1 MALALPVTAPVR
13 PDRLGGIRQVA
24 TWIEDAR
31 IGAAETIVFQSDG
44 CTFPQL
50 AIGLCYG
57 ETTVT
62 EKTGVGIANL
72 NGIGAPFGMYGG
84 IECFL
89 GPDSDLA
96 ERARK
101 VLVGGEDR
109 VIEDR
114 LEAYATGGTAL
125 AAGTTLVGAVATI
138 EQNMDDVY
146 IGRGYLLMSRSD
158 AVRARAQG
166 AIIDPGLDGI
176 PTTINGTP
184 VVASGRVAPG
194 TVYGLG
200 ATTVLRSPIT
210 TIEVLNPKSNSEWQ
224 IAEAVY
230 AIVVDCAYRVKSTGT

>member
-1 MALALPVTAPVR
+1 MALALPVTAPAR
-13 PDRLGGIRQVA
+13 PNRLGGIRQVA
-24 TWIEDAR
+24 SWVTEAR
-31 IGAAETIVFQSDG
+31 IGAAETVVFQSDG

-62 EKTGVGIANL
+62 EKTGVGIGNQA
-72 NGIGAPFGMYGG
+72 GIGAPFAMYGG
-84 IECFL
+84 VKCFL

-96 ERARK
+96 QRATNI
-101 VLVGGEDR
+101 LVDGEDR
-109 VIEDR
+109 MVEDR

-125 AAGTTLVGAVATI
+125 AAGTTLVGAVALI
-138 EQNMDDVY
+138 EQDMDDKY
-146 IGRGYLLMSRSD
+146 LGQGYLLMARSD

-166 AIIDPGLDGI
+166 AIIDPGLGNL

-184 VVASGRVAPG
+184 VVASGRVTAG

-200 ATTVLRSPIT
+200 ATTVLRSPVT
-210 TIEVLNPKSNSEWQ
+210 TVEVIDPKSNDEWQ

-230 AIVVDCAYRVKSTGT
+230 AIVVDCAYRVKSTGV

>member
-1 MALALPVTAPVR
+1 MALALPVAAPTR
-13 PDRLGGIRQVA
+13 PDRLGGIRKVA
-24 TWIEDAR
+24 TWVEDAR
-31 IGAAETIVFQSDG
+31 IGAAETVVFQSDG

-62 EKTGVGIANL
+62 EKAGVGIANL
-72 NGIGAPFGMYGG
+72 SGIGAPFAMYGG
-84 IECFL
+84 IKCFL

-96 ERARK
+96 ERARN
-101 VLVGGEDR
+101 VLIDGEDR
-109 VIEDR
+109 MIEDR
-114 LEAYATGGTAL
+114 LEAYASAGTAL
-125 AAGTTLVGAVATI
+125 AAGTTLVGAVANI

-146 IGRGYLLMSRSD
+146 LGRGYLLMARGD

-166 AIIDPGLDGI
+166 AIIDPGLGDL

-184 VVASGRVAPG
+184 VVASGRVAAG

-200 ATTVLRSPIT
+200 ATTVLRSSVT
-210 TIEVLNPKSNSEWQ
+210 TIEALDPRSNDEWQ

-230 AIVVDCAYRVKSTGT
+230 AIVVDCAYRVKSTGV